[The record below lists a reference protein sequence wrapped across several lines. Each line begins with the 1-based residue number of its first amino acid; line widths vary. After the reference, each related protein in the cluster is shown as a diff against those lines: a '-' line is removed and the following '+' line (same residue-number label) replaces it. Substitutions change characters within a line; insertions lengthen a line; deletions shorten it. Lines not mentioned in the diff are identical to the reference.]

1 MTIRQHRPS
10 TLSTCV
16 TVATRNIELRDS
28 LDPESLKDHL
38 MPSLSLASW
47 ILVVVVA
54 LFTAVAAIWDYRQHR
69 IPNKLTLPVFAMGL
83 IYQAWFHG
91 WAGLGNASGGFLVGF
106 GVLFVLWIVGGGGG
120 GDVKLMGALSV
131 WLGYRMTLM
140 VLIASTVAVIAG
152 TTLVVVYG
160 VFTRGV
166 RGVKNEYLA
175 QAKMDD
181 KGKRRSESVDEKKR
195 RRVMAYAIPVCV
207 ATWAVLAW
215 KLPSL
220 DRPQVQ
226 AAPAAPAVQN
236 PEAV

>member
-1 MTIRQHRPS
+1 
-10 TLSTCV
+10 
-16 TVATRNIELRDS
+16 
-28 LDPESLKDHL
+28 

-54 LFTAVAAIWDYRQHR
+54 LFTAIAAIWDYRQHR
-69 IPNKLTLPVFAMGL
+69 IPNKLTLPVFALGL
-83 IYQAWFHG
+83 IYQVGFHG
-91 WAGLGNASGGFLVGF
+91 WQGLGNALGGFLVGF

-131 WLGYRMTLM
+131 WLGYRMTLL
-140 VLIASTVAVIAG
+140 VLIASTVAVVTG
-152 TTLVVVYG
+152 TVLVVVYG

-166 RGVKNEYLA
+166 RGVKTEYLA
-175 QAKMDD
+175 KAKTDAE
-181 KGKRRSESVDEKKR
+181 GKRRAESVDEKKR

-215 KLPSL
+215 KLPTL
-220 DRPQVQ
+220 DRPQADV
-226 AAPAAPAVQN
+226 APAAPAAQN